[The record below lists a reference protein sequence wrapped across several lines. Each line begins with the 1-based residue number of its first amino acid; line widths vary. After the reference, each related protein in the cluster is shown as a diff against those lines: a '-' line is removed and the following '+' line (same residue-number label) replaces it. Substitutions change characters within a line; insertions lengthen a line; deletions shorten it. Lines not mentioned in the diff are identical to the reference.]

1 MFDTWSTRRKSFTF
15 YCYNLCKNVN
25 MKTIIIQEINF
36 NNHTDKVVCRGQLRI
51 NQLSFESSI
60 ELTFSCLNRLLGYIG
75 RHLNGVS
82 IFDLIKEDQLGNDI
96 YYSLMLN
103 DFNIKEINLEAL
115 ALMGAHPLKISA

>member
-1 MFDTWSTRRKSFTF
+1 
-15 YCYNLCKNVN
+15 

-60 ELTFSCLNRLLGYIG
+60 ELNFSCLNRLLGYLG
-75 RHLNGVS
+75 NHFNGVS
-82 IFDLIKEDQLGNDI
+82 VFDLIKEDRLGNDI

-103 DFNIKEINLEAL
+103 GFNIKEINLEAL